1 MRSQT
6 PRALLAL
13 ALSGLAVACSGS
25 ASADEQFN
33 QQQRSIQCSVMP
45 TEHEAYDE
53 WGCADFED

>member
-1 MRSQT
+1 MRSRS
-6 PRALLAL
+6 RAGLVAL
-13 ALSGLAVACSGS
+13 ALVTSACAS
-25 ASADEQFN
+25 ASADTQFN